1 MWIRVK
7 LDTAPRDERSG
18 LVPTRTVIISD
29 TTFWGH
35 EYGVCVFRAPH
46 LAANLWWQEV
56 ESERMVTYHYGRK
69 ILESEGWVFTAA
81 VVDGR
86 RGLTSVFK
94 DIPVQLCQFHQMRQV
109 TKYLTRRPKTEAGKE
124 LRTLMLTLTKTT
136 EGVFTQGLMFW
147 YEKWHDFIEEKTIS
161 EMLSGK
167 RKWYYT
173 HKNVRSA
180 YYSLKRNLPYL
191 FTYQKY
197 PALNIPNTTNSLDGM
212 FSQLKAKTVVHRGL
226 RRDRRY
232 RVISKI
238 LRNAS

>member
-1 MWIRVK
+1 M

-18 LVPTRTVIISD
+18 LAPTRTVIIPD
-29 TTFWGH
+29 TTFWGR

-46 LAANLWWQEV
+46 LKANLWWQEV
-56 ESERMVTYHYGRK
+56 ENERMATYYYGRK

-94 DIPVQLCQFHQMRQV
+94 DIPVQLCQFHQMKQV

-124 LRTLMLTLTKTT
+124 LRTLTLTLTKTT
-136 EGVFTQGLMFW
+136 EDVFGKALML
-147 YEKWHDFIEEKTIS
+147 WHETWGAFIEEKTIS

-180 YYSLKRNLPYL
+180 YYSLKRNLPFL
-191 FTYQKY
+191 FTYLKY
-197 PALNIPNTTNSLDGM
+197 PELNIPNTTNSLDGM
-212 FSQLKAKTVVHRGL
+212 FTQLKAKTAVHRGL
-226 RRDRRY
+226 RKDRRY
-232 RVISKI
+232 KVISKI